1 MTAMRAMPRS
11 DVRVPPHDLDAE
23 ESVLGAMLL
32 SRTACSEVLE
42 TLRSSEEFYRPTHG
56 KIFDSILDLFARGE
70 AVDAVTVVDEL
81 RRRGDL
87 EQIGGAP
94 YIHTLLQATPT
105 AANALHYARIVA
117 EHATLRRLIDAGTK
131 ITQEGFDVPG
141 DVEMAVARA
150 EQLVF
155 DVANRRGDSEITS
168 LRDLLDQT
176 LEKIESLHAR
186 GSEITGLPTGFTEVD
201 RKLAGLQPGN
211 LIIVAA
217 RPAMGKSTFAVNVAH
232 HVAKKEGKGAVIFSL
247 EMSREEIAQRMV
259 CAEASVDLSH
269 VRSGRM
275 TDTDWRRLVDG
286 MGRLAE
292 APLYIDDTSTITLPE
307 IRAKCRRLA
316 SRGGLSLVVVDY
328 LQLMQSPR
336 RSENRV
342 QEVAEISRGLKIL
355 AKELQLPVIAVSQ
368 LSRQIEQTGGKPR
381 KPRLADLR
389 ESGALEQD
397 ADVVMFINRDDYY
410 DDESERKGEADILIE
425 KHRNGPTGIA
435 TLAFLRQYTRFDNLA
450 RT

>member
-1 MTAMRAMPRS
+1 MRTLPRTE
-11 DVRVPPHDLDAE
+11 VRVPPHDLDAE

-42 TLRSSEEFYRPTHG
+42 TLRSGDDFYRPTHG
-56 KIFDSILDLFARGE
+56 KIFDAIRDLFARGE

-87 EQIGGAP
+87 EQVGGAP
-94 YIHTLLQATPT
+94 YLHTLLQATPT
-105 AANALHYARIVA
+105 AANALHYARIVGS
-117 EHATLRRLIDAGTK
+117 HATLRRLIDAGTQ
-131 ITQEGFDVPG
+131 IAQEAFDVPE
-141 DVEMAVARA
+141 DVDMALARA
-150 EQLVF
+150 EELVYG
-155 DVANRRGDSEITS
+155 VANRRGANEVAS
-168 LRDLLDQT
+168 LRDLLDPAM
-176 LEKIESLHAR
+176 ERIEGLHAR

-217 RPAMGKSTFAVNVAH
+217 RPAMGKSTFAINVAH
-232 HVAKKEGKGAVIFSL
+232 HVVKKERQPAIIFSL
-247 EMSREEIAQRMV
+247 EMSREEITQRIV
-259 CAEASVDLSH
+259 CAESSIDLSH

-286 MGRLAE
+286 MGRLADS
-292 APLYIDDTSTITLPE
+292 APLLIDDTSTITLSE
-307 IRAKCRRLA
+307 IRARCRRQHA
-316 SRGGLSLVVVDY
+316 REGLSLVVVDY

-336 RSENRV
+336 RTENRV

-355 AKELQLPVIAVSQ
+355 AKELEVPVIAVSQ
-368 LSRQIEQTGGKPR
+368 LSRQLEQTGAKPR

-397 ADVVMFINRDDYY
+397 ADVVMFISRDDYY
-410 DDESERKGEADILIE
+410 DEESERKGEADILIE